1 MRATDILFCSVAA
14 VALAACGAIPPPS
27 VGQRVE
33 YWDRELSKNLPAGT
47 PRAAVEKYFSD
58 RGLRY
63 RSGARTEGGPAQCEN
78 SEVEAVEPG
87 VARGV
92 MTAGW
97 DVQMYVC
104 LDKSGNV
111 SRHKVVGFNHGF

>member
-1 MRATDILFCSVAA
+1 
-14 VALAACGAIPPPS
+14 
-27 VGQRVE
+27 
-33 YWDRELSKNLPAGT
+33 
-47 PRAAVEKYFSD
+47 
-58 RGLRY
+58 
-63 RSGARTEGGPAQCEN
+63 
-78 SEVEAVEPG
+78 
-87 VARGV
+87 